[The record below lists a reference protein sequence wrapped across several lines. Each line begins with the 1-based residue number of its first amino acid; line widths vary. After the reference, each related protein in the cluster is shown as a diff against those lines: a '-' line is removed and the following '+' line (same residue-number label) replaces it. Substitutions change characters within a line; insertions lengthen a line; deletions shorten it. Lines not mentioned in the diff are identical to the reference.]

1 MKRYCLALDLKNDPQ
16 LIAEYE
22 AYHKHVWPEIEKSIR
37 DAGITN
43 LDIYRVE
50 NRLFM
55 ILEADDFFTFE
66 KKSAMDASNAKVQEW
81 ETLMW
86 KFQQALPGS
95 RPGEKWILMDKIYQL
110 NEMPR

>member
-1 MKRYCLALDLKNDPQ
+1 MKRYCLALDLKNDPK

-22 AYHKHVWPEIEKSIR
+22 AYHKNVWPEIEKSIR
-37 DAGITN
+37 DAGVTG
-43 LDIYRVE
+43 LEIYRIGD
-50 NRLFM
+50 RLFM

-95 RPGEKWILMDKIYQL
+95 RPGEKWIVMDKIYQL
-110 NEMPR
+110 NAAQ

>member
-22 AYHKHVWPEIEKSIR
+22 VYHKNVWPEIEKSIR

-86 KFQQALPGS
+86 KFQQGLPGS